1 MSVRAR
7 ALAEP
12 IPGVMEPTV
21 MIRTEERDRTGSTG
35 NGIKVLL
42 VEDNPGDVGL
52 MRANL
57 EDSHYH
63 GVMMLHADRL
73 QKAVDMVMTHHPDVI
88 LLDLGLPDSSGLD
101 TLDGMVKAAGPIP
114 IVVLTGYSDENL
126 GMEAVS
132 RGAQDYLVKG
142 EVDSASL
149 GRSLRYSIH
158 RRRALEE
165 LRESNQRYHS
175 LFNDNHAAMIM
186 IDPVNGSIVDVNEAA
201 VDFYGYPREMLTTL
215 NIVDLVSL
223 ESSEVFEMLGKAASK
238 DQQHIFLKS
247 RLSDGTVRE
256 VEVFSGPINIRG
268 RVILYA
274 IVHDITERKRAEEA
288 RERLTME
295 LAQQH
300 DLLQT
305 VIDNSPF
312 GIMVL
317 TGPEL
322 VVKLS
327 NNAAVDMMKADASA
341 IVGRSISEAPVMRRG
356 GHAHIQELVDKARQ
370 SGEPVIVKELDVSEM
385 VGGEP
390 TFWQA
395 AVIPLPDPFGD
406 QDVLVMFQNMTDQVL
421 GKRQIEELANRAD
434 SERRR
439 LRTILDN
446 LPVGVI
452 VADWK
457 GNVQERND
465 IMDVIWGGRT
475 THSRAMGERGGYKG
489 WWADTGMTVRAE
501 EWPLARAMKTGE
513 SVVGEVIDIQR
524 LDGTRGTIIS
534 SASPIRDAD
543 GKTIGGVEVVQDIT
557 RQRKLEHDAIE
568 AKEQAEL
575 YIDLLSHDISNMNAA
590 IRGYLEL
597 ALEKMDIEEKNKQ
610 YFTKPIDIIETS
622 NRLIENVRKIQQV
635 EGHDAKHGMIDLG
648 WLLEDVRSEAESYP
662 GREVKINYKTTIKK
676 FVIASELLRDV
687 FENIITNAIKHS
699 TGPVE
704 ISISLT
710 KMFENGWEY
719 YKVAIEDDGPGIP
732 DEVKTRLFQ
741 RKQRGRSKTAG
752 TGLGL
757 FLVKKLVEDFNGR
770 VWVEDRVPGDH
781 TQGANFVVMLPAV
794 TADGRGQVNL

>member
-1 MSVRAR
+1 M
-7 ALAEP
+7 LAIP
-12 IPGVMEPTV
+12 VPGVTEPMV
-21 MIRTEERDRTGSTG
+21 MIRTEGIEGTGLSS
-35 NGIKVLL
+35 NEIKVLL

-57 EDSHYH
+57 EDSRHH
-63 GVMMLHADRL
+63 RVMMLHADRL
-73 QKAVDMVMTHHPDVI
+73 QKAMEIVLHEQPDVI

-101 TLDGMVKAAGPIP
+101 TVDRMVKAAGPIP
-114 IVVLTGYSDENL
+114 IVVLTGYSDESL
-126 GMEAVS
+126 GLEAVS

-149 GRSLRYSIH
+149 ERSLRYSIQ
-158 RRRALEE
+158 RRRALED

-175 LFNDNHAAMIM
+175 LFKDNHAAMIM
-186 IDPVNGSIVDVNEAA
+186 IDPVDGSIVDVNEAA
-201 VDFYGYPREMLTTL
+201 VDFYGYPRERFTTL
-215 NIVDLVSL
+215 NIAELVSL
-223 ESSEVFEMLGKAASK
+223 QPSEVFEVLGRAASK
-238 DQQHIFLKS
+238 DQQHIFLKN
-247 RLSDGTVRE
+247 RLSDNSIRE
-256 VEVFSGPINIRG
+256 VEMFSGPINIRG

-305 VIDNSPF
+305 VIENSTF

-317 TGPEL
+317 SGPGP
-322 VVKLS
+322 VIKLS
-327 NNAAVDMMKADASA
+327 NSAAAEMMEVSASEIA
-341 IVGRSISEAPVMRRG
+341 GRSLSEFPVMKGDGQARVL
-356 GHAHIQELVDKARQ
+356 ELMNKARK
-370 SGEPVIVKELDVSEM
+370 SGEPVIVKELDVTKLL
-385 VGGEP
+385 GGAP
-390 TFWQA
+390 TFWQVA
-395 AVIPLPDPFGD
+395 IIPLPGLMEDKDILF
-406 QDVLVMFQNMTDQVL
+406 MFQNMTEQVL
-421 GKRQIEELANRAD
+421 GRRQIEELATRAD

-452 VADWK
+452 VADRK
-457 GNVQERND
+457 GKVQERND
-465 IMDVIWGGRT
+465 IMDVIWGGRA
-475 THSRAMGERGGYKG
+475 THRVTNDRGGNKG

-501 EWPLARAMKTGE
+501 EWPLARAVKSGDA
-513 SVVGEVIDIQR
+513 VVGEVIDIQR

-534 SASPIRDAD
+534 SAAPIRDAD
-543 GKTIGGVEVVQDIT
+543 GKLIGGVEVVQDIT

-590 IRGYLEL
+590 IRGYMEL

-610 YFTKPIDIIETS
+610 YFTRPIDIIETS

-635 EGHDAKHGMIDLG
+635 EGHESKHGMVDLG
-648 WLLEDVRSEAESYP
+648 WLLEDVRSEAEKFP
-662 GREVKINYKTTIKK
+662 GREIKINYKTTIKK

-687 FENIITNAIKHS
+687 FDNIISNAIKHS

-704 ISISLT
+704 ISITLT

-732 DEVKTRLFQ
+732 DEVKTKLFQ

-752 TGLGL
+752 SGLGL

-770 VWVEDRVPGDH
+770 VWVEDRIPGDH
-781 TQGANFVVMLPAV
+781 TEGARFVVMLPAV
-794 TADGRGQVNL
+794 TADGRSQVNL